1 MKPLNKTANDL
12 FQHLRTRFSPV
23 TIGNENAEV
32 VTDPSEAR
40 FFSFDYKENDKSLG
54 TVSVSII
61 DNRSLKVYF
70 SHDMVESITLS
81 GDWYGFL
88 KELRFFAKQNLLGF
102 DARDIQKDQL
112 DSRDFDFIKQNDGPY
127 KDEDVEITESA
138 MYGSK
143 RKSMQKFENATLVVY
158 HKKTVDEEKRGA
170 RSRHIDS
177 IFIESNHERF
187 RFPMNYLNGARAMA
201 VHVSEGGTPYDAVG
215 KHIINTV
222 TEMQN
227 LAKFARMTKHHAM
240 EDTEAESIRNRVVE
254 TYHGIKRDIMR
265 MQNPTNY
272 RNFAENFTPTDA
284 SGEADVTSLQ
294 EKFTRKIWNE
304 KMNDLLP
311 SVQRALEAKIDE
323 APQPKW
329 KVEIGNKHYTVT
341 ARNTMEA
348 DRKAKV
354 LAKKDGNNGV
364 GGKIERMADEAPQP
378 KPQPK
383 SQPKWKVEIGN
394 KYYTV
399 TARNTM
405 EADRKAKMLA
415 KKDGNNGVGGKIE
428 RMADEVELDKASQPK
443 WKVAIGNKHYTVTAR
458 NTMEADR
465 KAKMLAKK
473 DGNNGVGGK
482 IERMAEE
489 VELDELSK
497 KTLGNYVKAAQID
510 VVGQGMDLEGGNAK
524 AQKAAK
530 RTIGKRYRGVDRA
543 VDRLT
548 KEEVELDEASPSV
561 EKTIKDPNFVLLLKK
576 DDAADRMIRTTKFRK
591 ADGLLAFIM
600 SDIASRIIGNG
611 VDAVANFASQMAIDV
626 GEEGESFGTKIT
638 PEYKSDKR
646 LATLL
651 AQKYL
656 GDIKK
661 IATDD
666 DYAATVRKDPADV
679 YGKKKK
685 RDGGYHEAVDAFES
699 WAEEV
704 FEATTGTVG
713 TTGTVATGSVA
724 PRTARTNQQVVKA
737 LSGGDTTK
745 ARNIKRVSDKLA
757 RGQKLTPAEM
767 PVAGEIAKS
776 VMTTKKP
783 NAAMQAL
790 AQDVHSDTD
799 LNNDEDLVL
808 EKTLKVKAKDDY
820 DGDGKIESPEE
831 EYMGSKDRAIKKSMK
846 RHNEDEF
853 LDDED
858 SLMSES
864 LALLKKFAGL

>member
-112 DSRDFDFIKQNDGPY
+112 DNRDFDFIKQNDGPY

-227 LAKFARMTKHHAM
+227 LAKFARMTKRHAM

-311 SVQRALEAKIDE
+311 SVQRALEAKVDE

-329 KVEIGNKHYTVT
+329 KVEIGEKHYTVT
-341 ARNTMEA
+341 ARNTQEA

-364 GGKIERMADEAPQP
+364 GGKIERMAKEVEIDEADIDENAFNQAAAAA
-378 KPQPK
+378 
-383 SQPKWKVEIGN
+383 
-394 KYYTV
+394 
-399 TARNTM
+399 ARNGQDSFEFNGKTY
-405 EADRKAKMLA
+405 KTKMD
-415 KKDGNNGVGGKIE
+415 KD
-428 RMADEVELDKASQPK
+428 
-443 WKVAIGNKHYTVTAR
+443 TAH
-458 NTMEADR
+458 
-465 KAKMLAKK
+465 K
-473 DGNNGVGGK
+473 
-482 IERMAEE
+482 
-489 VELDELSK
+489 
-497 KTLGNYVKAAQID
+497 
-510 VVGQGMDLEGGNAK
+510 
-524 AQKAAK
+524 
-530 RTIGKRYRGVDRA
+530 
-543 VDRLT
+543 
-548 KEEVELDEASPSV
+548 LDEASPSV

-611 VDAVANFASQMAIDV
+611 ADAVANFASQMAIDV

-638 PEYKSDKR
+638 PEYKRDKR

-656 GDIKK
+656 GDIKR
-661 IATDD
+661 IATDPEFAD
-666 DYAATVRKDPADV
+666 TVRKDPADV

-685 RDGGYHEAVDAFES
+685 REGGYHEAVDAFES

-713 TTGTVATGSVA
+713 TTGTVAPG
-724 PRTARTNQQVVKA
+724 TARTNTQVVKA

-783 NAAMQAL
+783 TAAMQAL

-831 EYMGSKDRAIKKSMK
+831 EYMGSKDRAIKKSAK